1 MQRISPVFLPIWPRR
16 LAIIAVLAAVGAAY
30 ANSLDGAFVFDD
42 VGEIAANPA
51 IRTLWPPT
59 VPMFGGKQLAARP
72 LPYLTFALDH
82 RLWGENPFGYHL
94 TNLVLHAC
102 GALLLLD
109 VAQRVLGSPRL
120 PGAVRRNALPA
131 ATATAAIWS
140 AHPLTT
146 QAVTYVYQRIEMLA
160 AVLMLATL
168 AAAIR
173 GCGFEADLPRRSR
186 GWLALSLAASCLA
199 MLSKETAVVL
209 PVLVPLCFHVYDARG
224 QRGWIAR
231 HWRYCLCLAATWGV
245 LAGVL
250 AVERASYSEL
260 RRPIHPPF
268 DYLLTQAGVILH
280 YLRLAF
286 WPSGL
291 LIDHDWPLVQGPAD
305 YAWQA
310 PLVAS
315 AAGVAA
321 WAAWRR
327 RPWGF
332 PAAAFF
338 LLLAPTSSLMPVVDI
353 ACEHRM
359 YLPLACIVALVVAGT
374 MWMLGRLAD
383 LRPAAAPALRRL
395 AGGLAV
401 VAVVALAATTHL
413 RNRTYRDRWTMWHDV
428 LAKNPTGVRANWF
441 VGTML
446 ADRGDVDGAL
456 EHARIATERAFSCLA
471 YQHISQTLCARGDV
485 AGWERA
491 CRTGSEQ
498 LVRLGKSATAPALDL
513 GAGLVTALL
522 AQGRTAE
529 AESLLDTISADAAAA
544 LPANHGVH
552 AALRSAAVRLAL
564 VQGDTAAAVAAGR
577 DALARAE
584 EFFGVDHE
592 TTLAARTALAAALAA
607 ANADAEAER
616 LLRDVLVTQAAKPVN
631 EHNVTAA
638 AAALASF
645 LESRGRHAQAIPLRE
660 RVCDVECG
668 RFGTRHAAAQRALR
682 DLADTLD
689 RAGRT
694 ADAAQV
700 RGLLVEPPRKAGPP

>member
-1 MQRISPVFLPIWPRR
+1 MNGFFSAWRPVSWRP
-16 LAIIAVLAAVGAAY
+16 LAVIAVLAAVAAGY
-30 ANSLDGAFVFDD
+30 ANSLFGGFIYDD
-42 VGEIAANPA
+42 VSEIAANPT

-59 VPMFGGKQLAARP
+59 VPMFGGRQLAARP
-72 LPYLTFALDH
+72 LPYLSFALDYS
-82 RLWGENPFGYHL
+82 LWGEKPFGYHL

-102 GALLLLD
+102 GGLLLLD

-173 GCGFEADLPRRSR
+173 GFGFDDARPRR

-209 PVLVPLCFHVYDARG
+209 PVLVPLCFHVYAAPG
-224 QRGWIAR
+224 QRGWIVR

-245 LAGVL
+245 LAAVL

-291 LIDHDWPLVQGPAD
+291 LLDHDWPVVRGPAD

-310 PLVAS
+310 PLVAT

-327 RPWGF
+327 RSWGF

-338 LLLAPTSSLMPVVDI
+338 ILLAPTSSLMPVVDV

-359 YLPLACIVALVVAGT
+359 YLPLACVVGLIVAGATRL
-374 MWMLGRLAD
+374 LGRVAD
-383 LRPAAAPALRRL
+383 QRPAAAPTLRRL

-401 VAVVALAATTHL
+401 VTVIALAATTHL

-441 VGTML
+441 VGTLL
-446 ADRGDVDGAL
+446 AERGDVDTAL
-456 EHARIATERAFSCLA
+456 AHARIATERAFSCLA
-471 YQHISQTLCARGDV
+471 HQQIAQTLCARGDL

-491 CRTGSEQ
+491 CRSGYEQ
-498 LVRLGKSATAPALDL
+498 LVRLGKAATAPALDL
-513 GAGLVTALL
+513 GAGLVAALL
-522 AQGRTAE
+522 AQGRAAE
-529 AESLLDTISADAAAA
+529 AMPLLETMRHDAAA
-544 LPANHGVH
+544 LPSNHGVH

-564 VQGDTAAAVAAGR
+564 LQGDTAAAVAIGR
-577 DALARAE
+577 DARARAADC
-584 EFFGVDHE
+584 FGVAHA
-592 TTLAARTALAAALAA
+592 TTLDAQAALAAALAA
-607 ANADAEAER
+607 AGADDEAER
-616 LLRDVLVTQAAKPVN
+616 LLRDVLDRQTAKPAN
-631 EHNVTAA
+631 DHNVTAA

-645 LESRGRHAQAIPLRE
+645 LESRGRHGQAIQLRE
-660 RVCDVECG
+660 RVCDLECG
-668 RFGTRHAAAQRALR
+668 LFGTRHPAAQRALR

-689 RAGRT
+689 RAGRA

-700 RGLLVEPPRKAGPP
+700 RGLVTEPLRKAGSP

>member
-1 MQRISPVFLPIWPRR
+1 MNGFYSESRRVSWLP
-16 LAIIAVLAAVGAAY
+16 LAVIAVLAAVAAGY
-30 ANSLDGAFVFDD
+30 ANSLFGGFVFDD

-59 VPMFGGKQLAARP
+59 VPMFGGRQLAARP
-72 LPYLTFALDH
+72 LPYLSFALDYS
-82 RLWGENPFGYHL
+82 LWGARPFGYHL

-102 GALLLLD
+102 GGLLLLD
-109 VAQRVLGSPRL
+109 VVRRLLASPPL
-120 PGAVRRNALPA
+120 PVQVRRNALPA

-173 GCGFEADLPRRSR
+173 GFGLEDDRPRR

-209 PVLVPLCFHVYDARG
+209 PVLVPLCFHVYAAPG
-224 QRGWIAR
+224 QRGWIVR
-231 HWRYCLCLAATWGV
+231 HWPYCLCLAATWGV
-245 LAGVL
+245 LAAVL

-291 LIDHDWPLVQGPAD
+291 LLDHDWPLVRGPAD

-310 PLVAS
+310 PLVAT

-327 RPWGF
+327 RSWGF

-338 LLLAPTSSLMPVVDI
+338 LLLAPTSSLLPVVDI

-359 YLPLACIVALVVAGT
+359 YLPLACVVGLIVAGATWL
-374 MWMLGRLAD
+374 LGRVAD
-383 LRPAAAPALRRL
+383 QRPAAAPTLRRL

-401 VAVVALAATTHL
+401 VTVIALAATTHL

-441 VGTML
+441 VGTL
-446 ADRGDVDGAL
+446 RAERGDVDAAL
-456 EHARIATERAFSCLA
+456 AHARIATERAFSCLA
-471 YQHISQTLCARGDV
+471 HQQIAQTLCERGDR

-491 CRTGSEQ
+491 CRSGYEQ
-498 LVRLGKSATAPALDL
+498 LHRLGKSSSAPGLDL

-522 AQGRTAE
+522 AQGRTNE
-529 AESLLDTISADAAAA
+529 AAALLDTVRREAAAA
-544 LPANHGVH
+544 LPANHGVQ
-552 AALRSAAVRLAL
+552 AALRSATVRLAL
-564 VQGDTAAAVAAGR
+564 LQGDTAAAVAAGR
-577 DALARAE
+577 EALARAE
-584 EFFGVDHE
+584 ESFGVDHE
-592 TTLAARTALAAALAA
+592 TTLDARAALAAALAA
-607 ANADAEAER
+607 AGADNEAER
-616 LLRDVLVTQAAKPVN
+616 LLRDVLDTQAAKPAN
-631 EHNVTAA
+631 DHNVTAA
-638 AAALASF
+638 TAALASF
-645 LESRGRHAQAIPLRE
+645 LESRGRHAQAIALRE
-660 RVCDVECG
+660 RICDLECG
-668 RFGTRHAAAQRALR
+668 RFGTRHPVAQRALR

-689 RAGRT
+689 RAGRA

-700 RGLLVEPPRKAGPP
+700 RGLVTEPLRKAGSP